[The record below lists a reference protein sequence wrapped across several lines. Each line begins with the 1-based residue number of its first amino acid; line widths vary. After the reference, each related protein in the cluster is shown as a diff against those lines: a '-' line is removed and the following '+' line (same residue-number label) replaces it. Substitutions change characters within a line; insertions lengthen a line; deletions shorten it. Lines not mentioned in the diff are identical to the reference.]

1 MTDPEKPRFE
11 RQDPPEIAA
20 LKRVKHD
27 QPTLA
32 TAVEMQI
39 DIVTL
44 QRRIRSRLSTP
55 WITHEPEWIAARL
68 AAGTPLL
75 RFDDVTFD
83 WMELRLL
90 FRQMADVLAR
100 YDTLEPADHKTL
112 LALARDSHPTADE
125 VRSWFDA
132 RADRAMADWSCPHGT
147 MFPQVLDLSARPF
160 IERAAES
167 VRAGADV
174 TAWNRP
180 YCPFCGA
187 DPEMASL
194 TLDGGR
200 RLHCGGCAAAWPF
213 EAGTC
218 PACGDAS
225 PRQQLSYASQGS
237 PYRLLACNVCR
248 RYLKA
253 ADMRYL
259 DRPIM
264 LSVDSIATL
273 PLDAAAIQRGYV
285 G

>member
-1 MTDPEKPRFE
+1 VNDPAKTRFE

-20 LKRVKHD
+20 LKRLMHD
-27 QPTLA
+27 QPELA
-32 TAVEMQI
+32 VAAGMQV

-44 QRRIRSRLSTP
+44 QRRIRGRLSTP
-55 WITHEPEWIAARL
+55 WITHEPEWIAERVAT
-68 AAGTPLL
+68 GVPLL

-100 YDTLEPADHKTL
+100 YDILEPADHAAL
-112 LALARDSHPTADE
+112 LALARDSHPTANE
-125 VRSWFDA
+125 VRAWFDA
-132 RADRAMADWSCPHGT
+132 RVHRALAGWPCPHGD
-147 MFPQVLDLSARPF
+147 MFPQVLDLCVRPF
-160 IERAAES
+160 VERAAES
-167 VRAGADV
+167 VRTGADV
-174 TAWNRP
+174 AAWDRP

-194 TLDGGR
+194 ALDGGR
-200 RLHCGGCAAAWPF
+200 RLHCGGCATDWPF
-213 EAGTC
+213 DAGTC
-218 PACGDAS
+218 PSCQNAT
-225 PRQQLSYASQGS
+225 PKHQVSYAGHGS

-253 ADMRYL
+253 VDARHL

-273 PLDAAAIQRGYV
+273 PLDAAALQRGYV
-285 G
+285 T

>member
-1 MTDPEKPRFE
+1 MNDPATPRFE

-20 LKRVKHD
+20 LKRLQHD
-27 QPTLA
+27 QPQLA
-32 TAVEMQI
+32 VAAGMQI

-44 QRRIRSRLSTP
+44 QRRIRGRLSTP
-55 WITHEPEWIAARL
+55 WITHEPEWIAEHV
-68 AAGTPLL
+68 AAGVPLL

-100 YDTLEPADHKTL
+100 YDILEPADHATL
-112 LALARDSHPTADE
+112 MALARDSHPTADE

-132 RADRAMADWSCPHGT
+132 RVRRALASWSCPHGD
-147 MFPQVLDLSARPF
+147 MFPQVLDLCARPF
-160 IERAAES
+160 VERAAES
-167 VRAGADV
+167 VRTSADV
-174 TAWNRP
+174 AGWGQS

-194 TLDGGR
+194 ALDGSR
-200 RLHCGGCAAAWPF
+200 RLHCGGCATAWPF
-213 EAGTC
+213 DAGTC
-218 PACGDAS
+218 PSCQDAT
-225 PRQQLSYASQGS
+225 PRHQVSYASHGS

-253 ADMRYL
+253 IDARYL

-273 PLDAAAIQRGYV
+273 PLDAAALQRGYV
-285 G
+285 T

>member
-1 MTDPEKPRFE
+1 VNEPAKPRFE

-20 LKRVKHD
+20 LKRLKSD
-27 QPTLA
+27 QPELA
-32 TAVEMQI
+32 VAAEMQI

-44 QRRIRSRLSTP
+44 QRRIRGRLSTP
-55 WITHEPEWIAARL
+55 WITHEPEWVAARL

-100 YDTLEPADHKTL
+100 YDTLEPVDHTRL
-112 LALARDSHPTADE
+112 LALARESHPTADE

-132 RADRAMADWSCPHGT
+132 RARRELADWSCPHGD
-147 MFPQVLDLSARPF
+147 MFPQVLDLCAKPF

-174 TAWNRP
+174 SAWSRS

-194 TLDGGR
+194 PLDGGR
-200 RLHCGGCAAAWPF
+200 RLHCGGCATAWPF
-213 EAGTC
+213 DAGVC
-218 PACGDAS
+218 PACGDAT
-225 PRQQLSYASQGS
+225 PRQQVSYASPGS

-253 ADMRYL
+253 VDARHL
-259 DRPIM
+259 DRPLM
-264 LSVDSIATL
+264 LTVDTIATL
-273 PLDAAAIQRGYV
+273 PLDAAALQRGYV
-285 G
+285 T